1 MLVVVNKGPA
11 HQEDTVAQTDAI
23 DRAAFLRRAAALGL
37 LAAAVPTAADA
48 AERGQGVPGRT
59 GRGLTYRGI
68 FYDTGTAYGPGPL
81 SREVWTESLMRTDIC
96 AIDEG
101 LRCNAVTVSGA
112 DLGRLESASREAL
125 RRGLQVTLQP
135 RLFDHPQAEILD
147 HLARTARL
155 AERLRA
161 SHKSEVILAVGCEYV
176 LFAPGIV
183 PGATF
188 LDRIQYLIGGQFDH
202 PAMTRRLDTFL
213 REAVAVAR
221 EHFHGRLTYG
231 AALDLEEIDWNLFD
245 IVGLDY
251 YTYFRDPDEHT
262 RKLAPFRRWGKPVMI
277 LEFGCCTFRGA
288 AESGGDGWAVV
299 DWERPVP
306 EVTGDVVRDEREQAE
321 HIANMLRVFER
332 EGFLGASVYGF
343 IAADSPHSPVPRFDL
358 DVASFSVVKVIRRDH
373 ADPASAYHWEP
384 KRSFFAVARHNR
396 TVRGH

>member
-1 MLVVVNKGPA
+1 MV
-11 HQEDTVAQTDAI
+11 TQTDAI
-23 DRAAFLRRAAALGL
+23 KRVAFLRRAAALGL
-37 LAAAVPTAADA
+37 VVAAVPTAAGTAVA
-48 AERGQGVPGRT
+48 AQEQRAPGRA

-81 SREVWTESLMRTDIC
+81 SREVWTESLMRADMR
-96 AIDEG
+96 AIDKG

-112 DLGRLESASREAL
+112 DLDRLESASREAL

-135 RLFDHPQAEILD
+135 RLFDHPQAEILT

-155 AERLRA
+155 AERLRT
-161 SHKSEVILAVGCEYV
+161 SYDSEVILAVGCEYV

-188 LDRIQYLIGGQFDH
+188 LDRIRYLIEGQFDH
-202 PAMTRRLDTFL
+202 PAMMRRLDTFL

-221 EHFHGRLTYG
+221 EHFHGRITYG
-231 AALDLEEIDWNLFD
+231 AAADLEEVDWTLFD

-251 YTYFRDPDEHT
+251 YTYFRDPGEHS

-288 AESGGDGWAVV
+288 AESGGDGWSVV
-299 DWERPVP
+299 DWDRPVP
-306 EVTGDVVRDEREQAE
+306 EVTADVVRDEREQAE
-321 HIANMLRVFER
+321 HIANMFGVFER

-343 IAADSPHSPVPRFDL
+343 IATDSPHSPVPRFDL

-373 ADPASAYHWEP
+373 ADPASPYHWEP
-384 KRSFFAVARHNR
+384 KQSFFAVARHNR
-396 TVRGH
+396 TACGH